1 MVGPENSIFRKL
13 KSVDPKKKPLTTE
26 MLLHFYFTFKG
37 FSENER
43 ERERESAR
51 EEKILRDRELQLQSE
66 IAIDGEIAPSI
77 AIS

>member
-1 MVGPENSIFRKL
+1 MVGPKNSIFPKL
-13 KSVDPKKKPLTTE
+13 KSVDPKNVPLTTE

-37 FSENER
+37 FPENER

-51 EEKILRDRELQLQSE
+51 EEKILQDRELQLQSE
-66 IAIDGEIAPSI
+66 IAIDDEIAPSI